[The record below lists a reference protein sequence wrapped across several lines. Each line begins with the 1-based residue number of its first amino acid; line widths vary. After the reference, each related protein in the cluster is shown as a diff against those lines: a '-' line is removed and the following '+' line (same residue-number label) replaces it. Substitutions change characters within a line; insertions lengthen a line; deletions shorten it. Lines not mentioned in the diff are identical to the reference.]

1 MNSLQWSEASQYEQ
15 STSMKSNALLS
26 ALRVHVSVEEAVT
39 GNWPPQDML
48 ISATGLLSPQ
58 KSASNILAYY
68 TNSD

>member
-1 MNSLQWSEASQYEQ
+1 
-15 STSMKSNALLS
+15 MKSNALLS

-39 GNWPPQDML
+39 RNRPPHDML

>member
-1 MNSLQWSEASQYEQ
+1 
-15 STSMKSNALLS
+15 MKSNALLS
-26 ALRVHVSVEEAVT
+26 ALRVHVSVKEAVT
-39 GNWPPQDML
+39 RNRPPHNTL